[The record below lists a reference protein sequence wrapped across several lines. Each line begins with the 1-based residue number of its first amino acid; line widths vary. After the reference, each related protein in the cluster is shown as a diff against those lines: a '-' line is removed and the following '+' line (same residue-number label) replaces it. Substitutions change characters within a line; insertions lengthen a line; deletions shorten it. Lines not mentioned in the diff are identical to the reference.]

1 MTWENKLSTLIT
13 DIYDYAASQS
23 SDPLVASVQE
33 LSHGFNDLRRFR
45 RDDYFSQAWARSAY
59 LGYFAP
65 KNIARLVFLLDQLDR
80 EGHLVELPSKP
91 HVVDLGAGPLVGSLA
106 FHTRFGPQGAN
117 YFAVDQSR
125 QMLKL
130 GRDFF
135 NAQFP
140 SEAQV
145 KPISGNLKAPAKNW
159 GPRQPADLIMVANV
173 LNEFGEPRRSLKT
186 RQVFLEQLRR
196 FLKPQGYLL
205 LVEPAQRV
213 ASQGLSLLRDSWQG
227 GKDLQLLAPC
237 MALETCPMGPRA
249 PTWCHTSFHWRH
261 PPKLFQLIQK
271 LGFQANPLSLSYS
284 LWQRTSK
291 VQRPKGVRLVSDI
304 MAKKGSSQQFMAC
317 DNQNELIRISAKKFV
332 DLPTP
337 ARGQRALSS
346 DGKPWKIK

>member
-1 MTWENKLSTLIT
+1 MTWQNKLSTLIT
-13 DIYDYAASQS
+13 DLYDYAASQS

-65 KNIARLVFLLDQLDR
+65 KNIARLAFLLDLLER
-80 EGHLVELPSKP
+80 EGHLADLPQQP

-106 FHTRFGPQGAN
+106 FHTRFAQPGTRF
-117 YFAVDQSR
+117 FAVDQSR

-140 SEAQV
+140 SEAQL
-145 KPISGNLKAPAKNW
+145 KTISGNLKAPAKNW
-159 GPRQPADLIMVANV
+159 GPREPADLILVANV
-173 LNEFGEPRRSLKT
+173 LNEFGEPRRSLKA
-186 RQVFLEQLRR
+186 REVFLDQLRR

-213 ASQGLSLLRDSWQG
+213 ASQGLSLLRDSWRG
-227 GKDLQLLAPC
+227 GKDLHLLAPC

-249 PTWCHTSFHWRH
+249 PTWCHTSFQWRH
-261 PPKLFQLIQK
+261 PAKLFQLIQK

-284 LWQRTSK
+284 LWQRNSK
-291 VQRPKGVRLVSDI
+291 VPRNKGVRLVSDV
-304 MAKKGSSQQFMAC
+304 MGQKGASQQLMAC
-317 DNQNELIRISAKKFV
+317 DHKNELIRIPMKKFI
-332 DLPTP
+332 DLPSP
-337 ARGQRALSS
+337 ARGQWALSL
-346 DGKPWKIK
+346 DTKQWAIK